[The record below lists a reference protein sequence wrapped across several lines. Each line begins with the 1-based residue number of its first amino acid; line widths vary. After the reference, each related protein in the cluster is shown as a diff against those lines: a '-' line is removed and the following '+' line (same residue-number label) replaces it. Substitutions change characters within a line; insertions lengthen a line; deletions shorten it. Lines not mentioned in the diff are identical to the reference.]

1 MEIRNSFSRN
11 VFNVCNVTL
20 LTVLSLSMLLPF
32 LHVIAKSF
40 SSSNAIIK
48 GDVIFW
54 PVDITFNNYQ
64 YVFSDVS
71 IWKAFGV
78 SVFITTVGTLINLIA
93 TATFAY
99 PLSRPEY
106 MGRKYMLMMVL
117 FTMIFSAPLIPTY
130 LVIKS
135 LHLVDTIWVM
145 IIPGLISAFNF
156 FVMRSFFADIP
167 GALIDSAR
175 IDGCSE
181 GGILVKIVLPLSK
194 PAIATMA
201 IFYGVSHW
209 NSYQTALYY
218 LNDRTLYPL
227 QLKLRQMI
235 VNQEL
240 SNAANSSFSDM
251 IVQSP
256 EGIQMATVIVATVPI
271 LLIYPLLQRHF
282 TKGMMI
288 GSLKE

>member
-1 MEIRNSFSRN
+1 MEVRNSLSRN
-11 VFNVCNVTL
+11 IFNVCNVTF

-40 SSSNAIIK
+40 STSNSIIK

-54 PVDITFNNYQ
+54 PVEFTLKNYQ

-71 IWKAFGV
+71 IWKAFGI

-106 MGRKYMLMMVL
+106 LGRKYLLMMVL

-156 FVMRSFFADIP
+156 FVMRSFFADLP
-167 GALIDSAR
+167 AALIDSAR

-181 GGILVKIVLPLSK
+181 GGILMKIVLPLSK

-256 EGIQMATVIVATVPI
+256 EGIQMATVIIATVPI
-271 LLIYPLLQRHF
+271 LIIYPLLQRHF
-282 TKGMMI
+282 TKGMML